1 LRICGNT
8 DVGKKRKNNQDY
20 FLIYN
25 GRDYVSA
32 VICDGMGGAA
42 GGNVA
47 SRLACEIYQETLSSS
62 LKGVNLY
69 TITREDIIKIL
80 RLSVVCANKA
90 VYAKAQTD
98 NECYGMGTTLV
109 AFFSCPAI
117 NVAVNVGD
125 SRLYTVSNRMAIQI
139 TKDHSL
145 VQMLVDNGAL
155 SEKEALL
162 HPKKN
167 IILRALGVDDMVEPD
182 MFFNIEFD
190 YILLCSDGLS
200 NFVSRRDM
208 EEIIYTKSR
217 WGRKITDEKRVKML
231 IDLANKKGGT
241 DNITAVLIG
250 KETSDE

>member
-1 LRICGNT
+1 MHCCGNT

-20 FLIYN
+20 FHIYN
-25 GRDYVSA
+25 GKDYLSA
-32 VICDGMGGAA
+32 VVCDGMGGAA

-47 SRLACEIYQETLSSS
+47 SRLACEIYQETLHSS
-62 LKGVNLY
+62 LNGRDLY
-69 TITREDIIKIL
+69 SLTREEMVKIL

-109 AFFSCPAI
+109 AFFSCPSI
-117 NVAVNVGD
+117 NAAVNVGD
-125 SRLYTVSNRMAIQI
+125 SRLYTVSNHMAIQI

-155 SEKEALL
+155 SESEAAQ

-190 YILLCSDGLS
+190 YILLCTDGLS

-208 EEIIYTKSR
+208 ENIIYTQSR
-217 WGRKITDEKRVKML
+217 WRTITDEKRVKML

-250 KETSDE
+250 KE

>member
-1 LRICGNT
+1 MHCCGNT

-20 FLIYN
+20 FHIYN
-25 GRDYVSA
+25 GKDYLSA
-32 VICDGMGGAA
+32 VVCDGMGGAA

-47 SRLACEIYQETLSSS
+47 SRLACEIYQETLRSS
-62 LKGVNLY
+62 LIGKDLY
-69 TITREDIIKIL
+69 SITREEMVKIL

-109 AFFSCPAI
+109 AFFSCPAL
-117 NVAVNVGD
+117 NAAVNIGD

-155 SEKEALL
+155 SESEAAQ

-190 YILLCSDGLS
+190 YILLCTDGLS

-208 EEIIYTKSR
+208 EDIIYTQSR
-217 WGRKITDEKRVKML
+217 WRTITDEKRVKML

-250 KETSDE
+250 KE

>member
-1 LRICGNT
+1 MRCCGNT

-20 FLIYN
+20 FHIYN
-25 GRDYVSA
+25 GKDYLSA
-32 VICDGMGGAA
+32 IVCDGMGGAA

-47 SRLACEIYQETLSSS
+47 SRLACEIYQETLRSS
-62 LKGVNLY
+62 LSGRDLY
-69 TITREDIIKIL
+69 SITREEMVKIL

-109 AFFSCPAI
+109 AFFSCPSLNA
-117 NVAVNVGD
+117 AVNIGD
-125 SRLYTVSNRMAIQI
+125 SRLYTVSNHMAIQI

-155 SEKEALL
+155 SESEAAQ

-190 YILLCSDGLS
+190 YILLCTDGLS

-208 EEIIYTKSR
+208 ESIIYTQSR
-217 WGRKITDEKRVKML
+217 WRTITDEKRVKML

-250 KETSDE
+250 KE

>member
-1 LRICGNT
+1 MRCCGNT

-20 FLIYN
+20 FHIYN
-25 GRDYVSA
+25 GKDYLSA
-32 VICDGMGGAA
+32 VVCDGMGGAA

-47 SRLACEIYQETLSSS
+47 SRLACEIYQETLRSS
-62 LKGVNLY
+62 LIGKDLY
-69 TITREDIIKIL
+69 SITREEMVKIL

-117 NVAVNVGD
+117 NAAVNIGD
-125 SRLYTVSNRMAIQI
+125 SRLYTVSNHMAIQI

-155 SEKEALL
+155 SESEAAQ

-190 YILLCSDGLS
+190 YILLCTDGLS

-208 EEIIYTKSR
+208 EDIIYTQSR
-217 WGRKITDEKRVKML
+217 GRTITDEKRVKML

-250 KETSDE
+250 KE

>member
-1 LRICGNT
+1 MRCCGNT

-20 FLIYN
+20 FHIYN
-25 GRDYVSA
+25 GKDYLSA
-32 VICDGMGGAA
+32 VVCDGMGGAA

-47 SRLACEIYQETLSSS
+47 SRLACEIYQETLRSS
-62 LKGVNLY
+62 LIGKDIY
-69 TITREDIIKIL
+69 SITREEMVKIL

-117 NVAVNVGD
+117 NAAVNIGD
-125 SRLYTVSNRMAIQI
+125 SRLYTVSNHMAIQI

-155 SEKEALL
+155 SESEAAQ

-190 YILLCSDGLS
+190 YILLCTDGLS

-208 EEIIYTKSR
+208 EDIIYTQSR
-217 WGRKITDEKRVKML
+217 WRTITDEKRVKML

-250 KETSDE
+250 KE

>member
-1 LRICGNT
+1 MQCCGKT

-20 FLIYN
+20 FMLHLDKNYL
-25 GRDYVSA
+25 SA
-32 VICDGMGGAA
+32 VVCDGMGGAA
-42 GGNVA
+42 SGNVA
-47 SRLACEIYQETLSSS
+47 SRLACEIYQETLKSS
-62 LKGVNLY
+62 LNGIDLNTLN
-69 TITREDIIKIL
+69 REELVKIL
-80 RLSVVCANKA
+80 RLSVVCANRA

-117 NVAVNVGD
+117 NAAVNVGD
-125 SRLYTVSNRMAIQI
+125 SRLYAVNKHMAIQI

-155 SEKEALL
+155 SEKEAMQ

-167 IILRALGVDDMVEPD
+167 IILRALGVEDMVEPD
-182 MFFNIEFD
+182 MFFNIEYE
-190 YILLCSDGLS
+190 YILLCSDGLT
-200 NFVSRRDM
+200 NFVSRREI
-208 EEIIYTKSR
+208 EEILYTESR
-217 WGRKITDEKRVKML
+217 WRTITQEKRVKML

-250 KETSDE
+250 KE

>member
-1 LRICGNT
+1 MHCCGHT

-20 FLIYN
+20 FLIHN
-25 GRDYVSA
+25 GKEYFSA
-32 VICDGMGGAA
+32 VVCDGMGGAA
-42 GGNVA
+42 SGNVA
-47 SRLACEIYQETLSSS
+47 SRLACEIYQETLESS
-62 LKGVNLY
+62 LKGVDLY
-69 TITREDIIKIL
+69 TITREEMVKIL

-109 AFFSCPAI
+109 AFFSCPAL
-117 NVAVNVGD
+117 NAAVNVGD

-155 SEKEALL
+155 TEKEALQ
-162 HPKKN
+162 HPKRN
-167 IILRALGVDDMVEPD
+167 IILRALGVEDMVEPD
-182 MFFNIEFD
+182 MFFNIEYD
-190 YILLCSDGLS
+190 YILLCTDGLS

-208 EEIIYTKSR
+208 EDIIYMQSR
-217 WGRKITDEKRVKML
+217 WRTITNEKRVKML
-231 IDLANKKGGT
+231 VDLANKKGGT

-250 KETSDE
+250 KE

>member
-1 LRICGNT
+1 MRCCGNT

-20 FLIYN
+20 FHIYN
-25 GRDYVSA
+25 GKDYFSA
-32 VICDGMGGAA
+32 VVCDGMGGAA

-47 SRLACEIYQETLSSS
+47 SRLACEIYQETLRSS
-62 LKGVNLY
+62 LNGRDLY
-69 TITREDIIKIL
+69 SLTREEMVKIL

-90 VYAKAQTD
+90 VYAKSQTD
-98 NECYGMGTTLV
+98 NDCYGMGTTLV
-109 AFFSCPAI
+109 AFFSCPSLNA
-117 NVAVNVGD
+117 AVNVGD
-125 SRLYTVSNRMAIQI
+125 SRLYTLCNRMAIQI

-145 VQMLVDNGAL
+145 VQMMVDNGAL
-155 SEKEALL
+155 SESEAAQ

-190 YILLCSDGLS
+190 HILLCTDGLS

-208 EEIIYTKSR
+208 ENIIYAQSR
-217 WGRKITDEKRVKML
+217 WRTITDEKRVKML

-250 KETSDE
+250 KE

>member
-1 LRICGNT
+1 MRCCGNT

-20 FLIYN
+20 FHIYN
-25 GRDYVSA
+25 GKDYLSA
-32 VICDGMGGAA
+32 VVCDGMGGAA

-47 SRLACEIYQETLSSS
+47 SRLACEIYQETLRSS
-62 LKGVNLY
+62 LIGKDLY
-69 TITREDIIKIL
+69 SITREEMVKIL

-117 NVAVNVGD
+117 NAAVNIGD
-125 SRLYTVSNRMAIQI
+125 SRLYTVSNHMAIQI

-155 SEKEALL
+155 SESEAAQ

-190 YILLCSDGLS
+190 YILLCTDGLS

-208 EEIIYTKSR
+208 EDIIYTQSR
-217 WGRKITDEKRVKML
+217 WRTITDEKRVKML

-250 KETSDE
+250 KE

>member
-1 LRICGNT
+1 MQCYGQT

-20 FLIYN
+20 FMIYN
-25 GRDYVSA
+25 GKDYLSA
-32 VICDGMGGAA
+32 VVCDGMGGAA

-47 SRLACEIYQETLSSS
+47 SKLACEIYQETLDSS
-62 LKGVNLY
+62 LKDVNLY
-69 TITREDIIKIL
+69 TVTREDIIKIL

-98 NECYGMGTTLV
+98 NDCLGMGTTLV

-125 SRLYTVSNRMAIQI
+125 SRLYTVSNKLAIQI

-155 SEKEALL
+155 SEKEAAQ

-167 IILRALGVDDMVEPD
+167 IILRALGVEDMVEPD
-182 MFFNIEFD
+182 MFFNIEYD
-190 YILLCSDGLS
+190 YILLCTDGLS
-200 NFVSRRDM
+200 NFVSRREMTD
-208 EEIIYTKSR
+208 IIYTQSR
-217 WGRKITDEKRVKML
+217 WRPVNNERRVKML
-231 IDLANKKGGT
+231 VDLANKKGGT
-241 DNITAVLIG
+241 DNITAVIIG
-250 KETSDE
+250 KE